1 MCLYFHPYL
10 QPCGSYIDVTEFR
23 VPNQKFE
30 KEVYFNKTELTD
42 CNSSEFKSIFGLVS
56 HTEAK
61 SIRDRAKVVKRR
73 LLRPQRK
80 QDDFLN
86 KRKKPQQTESGKRLL
101 IDFLRPQSSKQ
112 KLMMSNTP
120 VISYK
125 LNSKIKEISEIQE
138 THTFN
143 TKPKQS
149 SSPVKAEIKELE
161 IVEDKVEMFEVKQ
174 TREMKR
180 KGMKLPRGWKIF
192 GRKRESETKSN
203 GHVYQYFRI
212 DWQFKAP
219 DGKTYKSL
227 KKALDVVK
235 HNTRYEKWEVVKPRN
250 KAPPPPTAASHKH
263 EEDDTPEYVT
273 LKRQVEEELDLEL
286 EKDVYGLSGVRPVR
300 KFPDNIVHVL
310 SPRDKIFS
318 PISPSAQCPQRMSA
332 AVIKNNPVTPGQY
345 EQMMRKSAIPISRFR
360 LSQIGEVIGP
370 KAEGWFSSKIE
381 TLRRVSKCTD
391 VLTPLSHFHHCLAR
405 NGWSVVTS
413 MPRTQ
418 DGKVVVQIFSETEDL
433 VMMDLEQYIIKLS
446 TGSLY
451 DHKQSQ
457 PDEKMDAN
465 QPVFQHKAVKS
476 TYCLPPGWLLK
487 FLGSDNSYK
496 KYSRN
501 VLFIS
506 PEGLVLKNIES
517 VIAHINEIS
526 APVYR
531 SPKKSSLESNLV
543 TRNHDTK
550 SPLGTSLFNLAK
562 RKLGGISE
570 ARDNCSDYSS
580 PHISDSD
587 SKPSQEDTPAPHKVT
602 SLPRKFYNGDQKTPK
617 KETYKNLT
625 PTSKKSP
632 ERKRQIRRPSKLKEF
647 QQSFTDSEPHV
658 ESTPRS
664 KKKAYVKIVR
674 SLPRK
679 FPVNEII
686 AKNKAEEE
694 RESAPHSS
702 RKQNKMCT
710 TPPKNKG
717 TSPGD
722 SAISTIKSLTS
733 VRNKTNVVISKTP
746 EKTQTTVRRTLLQS
760 LGEKSGLNKTDPPSR
775 GLKRSQGSSKEDA
788 GDTSLRVLHST
799 LGSQKV
805 PTGSPARKRKRMT
818 DGEILA
824 LISSP
829 KHKQQGPELENSHKR
844 MTRKHPLSERRL
856 PSERNERESSSEMRF
871 LSPNEKMVLDEDL
884 KCDGAGWE
892 DSSRSTPDSL
902 EDLLADSDDDSQ
914 PVDGASN
921 SKDPVEDDLDTLENS
936 NGSNLVDHSSNNK
949 QKSRM
954 ARKSPRRKK

>member
-1 MCLYFHPYL
+1 M
-10 QPCGSYIDVTEFR
+10 
-23 VPNQKFE
+23 
-30 KEVYFNKTELTD
+30 
-42 CNSSEFKSIFGLVS
+42 
-56 HTEAK
+56 EAK
-61 SIRDRAKVVKRR
+61 DIRDRAKVVKRR

-101 IDFLRPQSSKQ
+101 IDFLKPQSSKR
-112 KLMMSNTP
+112 KLMLSNTP

-138 THTFN
+138 RNTIN
-143 TKPKQS
+143 TKPKLS

-180 KGMKLPRGWKIF
+180 KGIKLPRGWKIF

-203 GHVYQYFRI
+203 GHIYQYFRI

-219 DGKTYKSL
+219 DGKIYKSL

-235 HNTRYEKWEVVKPRN
+235 HNTRHEKWEVVKPRN
-250 KAPPPPTAASHKH
+250 KAPPHPAAASPKIN
-263 EEDDTPEYVT
+263 EDEKPEYVT

-286 EKDVYGLSGVRPVR
+286 EKDVYALSGVRPVR
-300 KFPDNIVHVL
+300 KFPDNIVNVQ

-318 PISPSAQCPQRMSA
+318 PLSPNAQCPQRMTA
-332 AVIKNNPVTPGQY
+332 AVVKTNPVTPAQY

-370 KAEGWFSSKIE
+370 KEEGWFSSKIE

-413 MPRTQ
+413 MPKTQ
-418 DGKVVVQIFSETEDL
+418 DGKVVVQIFSETEEL
-433 VMMDLEQYIIKLS
+433 VMMDLDQYIIRLR

-451 DHKQSQ
+451 EDNESQ

-476 TYCLPPGWLLK
+476 TYSLPPGWLLK

-496 KYSRN
+496 RYSRN
-501 VLFIS
+501 LFFIS
-506 PEGLVLKNIES
+506 PEGQVLKNIES
-517 VIAHINEIS
+517 VIAHLQETS
-526 APVYR
+526 APMYR
-531 SPKKSSLESNLV
+531 SPKKSSLEANLV
-543 TRNHDTK
+543 PKNVETR
-550 SPLGTSLFNLAK
+550 SPLGKSFLNLAK
-562 RKLGGISE
+562 RKLGGISKAHE
-570 ARDNCSDYSS
+570 NCSDYSS

-587 SKPSQEDTPAPHKVT
+587 SKPSQECAPTLPKVK
-602 SLPRKFYNGDQKTPK
+602 SLPRKFYNEDKKTPK
-617 KETYKNLT
+617 KEMDKALASTT
-625 PTSKKSP
+625 KKSS
-632 ERKRQIRRPSKLKEF
+632 ERKRQIRKPSKLKEF
-647 QQSFTDSEPHV
+647 QQSFTDSEPLV
-658 ESTPRS
+658 ESTPKS

-686 AKNKAEEE
+686 AKNKAEEKG
-694 RESAPHSS
+694 ESAPPSS
-702 RKQNKMCT
+702 RKQNKSNSSS
-710 TPPKNKG
+710 TPPKNKVSSSVHIG
-717 TSPGD
+717 
-722 SAISTIKSLTS
+722 ISTPQTPTS
-733 VRNKTNVVISKTP
+733 IRNKKNDINSKTP
-746 EKTQTTVRRTLLQS
+746 ENTRTQVRRTLLQS
-760 LGEKSGLNKTDPPSR
+760 LGKKPGPNKVDLPPR
-775 GLKRSQGSSKEDA
+775 GLKRSQEGSKDDA
-788 GDTSLRVLHST
+788 GETPLRILHST

-805 PTGSPARKRKRMT
+805 PTGSPARKKKRMT
-818 DGEILA
+818 DTEILA

-829 KHKQQGPELENSHKR
+829 KHPQQQRGPDLQNSSKR
-844 MTRKHPLSERRL
+844 MTRKHCLSEKGL
-856 PSERNERESSSEMRF
+856 PSEGNDGKLSPEIRF

-884 KCDGAGWE
+884 IGVPGAGWG

-914 PVDGASN
+914 T
-921 SKDPVEDDLDTLENS
+921 SKNKEPVEDDLDSLENS

-949 QKSRM
+949 LKSRS
-954 ARKSPRRKK
+954 ARKSPRIKKFQ